1 MELVLPVALGLITPA
16 TTSRTPS
23 SSTTPRS
30 SAPRRRAQPVHLM
43 FKRGRRVYLS
53 SRAPADSAPT
63 HIAYDSIVLDG
74 DFNSYVLPLISFI

>member
-1 MELVLPVALGLITPA
+1 
-16 TTSRTPS
+16 
-23 SSTTPRS
+23 
-30 SAPRRRAQPVHLM
+30 M